1 MSTVGPVSEGA
12 PLDTVDAG
20 RPDRAHRRLL
30 GAVLSNRKATVG
42 AVILLVI
49 AFIAAFPGLVAPD
62 HPQAAIYPPNLLPS
76 SSHLLG
82 TTQLGQ
88 DVFSQLIWSTRLTL
102 WVTLL
107 VSVIATFTSMIIG
120 VTAAYAGGV
129 TDRVLTLITDVFLI
143 LPVLPLLILL
153 AAYLPPGVSSLVIV
167 LCITSWA
174 FQARQ
179 LRSQG
184 LTVRNRDFLVS
195 AKVRGE
201 RPLYIILVEIVPT
214 MTSLVAASFLALS
227 VYVVGFAASLQFLG
241 LGNSSELMWG
251 TMLYNAQQASAL
263 EAGNPWWA
271 LAPGAAVALLG
282 AGFALLNY
290 AFDEIGNPALRPV
303 KRRRVAKRRRGR
315 ASA

>member
-1 MSTVGPVSEGA
+1 VATTGFSADIEA
-12 PLDTVDAG
+12 PAAASAA
-20 RPDRAHRRLL
+20 RAAPPHRFLRAMR
-30 GAVLSNRKATVG
+30 GNRKAVVG
-42 AVILLVI
+42 ALILLLIVFVAI
-49 AFIAAFPGLVAPD
+49 FPGLIAPD
-62 HPQAAIYPPNLLPS
+62 DPQASLYPPNELPS

-102 WVTLL
+102 WVTVL
-107 VSVIATFTSMIIG
+107 VSVVATFLSMIVG
-120 VTAAYAGGV
+120 VSAAYAGGL
-129 TDRVLTLITDVFLI
+129 TDRVLTVITDVFLI

-153 AAYLPPGVSSLVIV
+153 AAYLPPGITSLVIV

-179 LRSQG
+179 LRAQG
-184 LTVRNRDFLVS
+184 LSVRNRDFLVS
-195 AKVRGE
+195 ARVRGE
-201 RPLYIILVEIVPT
+201 RPLYVILVEIVPT
-214 MTSLVAASFLALS
+214 MTSLLAASFLALA

-251 TMLYNAQQASAL
+251 TMLYNAQQAAAL

-271 LAPGAAVALLG
+271 LAPGAAVAFLG

-303 KRRRVAKRRRGR
+303 RKRKRDR
-315 ASA
+315 AAA

>member
-1 MSTVGPVSEGA
+1 MAVGASTPDTAATDATSGA
-12 PLDTVDAG
+12 DERVAPRRFL
-20 RPDRAHRRLL
+20 RAVR
-30 GAVLSNRKATVG
+30 GNRKAVAG

-49 AFIAAFPGLVAPD
+49 VFAAAFPGLIAPHD
-62 HPQAAIYPPNLLPS
+62 PQASIYPPNLLPS
-76 SSHLLG
+76 WSHPLG

-102 WVTLL
+102 VVTLV
-107 VSVIATFTSMIIG
+107 VSVIATFLSMIIG
-120 VTAAYAGGV
+120 VTAAYAGGL
-129 TDRVLTLITDVFLI
+129 TDRALTVMTDVFLI

-153 AAYLPPGVSSLVIV
+153 AAYLPPGITSLVIV

-184 LTVRNRDFLVS
+184 LSVRNRDFLVS
-195 AKVRGE
+195 ARVRGE

-214 MTSLVAASFLALS
+214 MTSLLAASFLALS

-251 TMLYNAQQASAL
+251 TMLYNAQQAAAL

-271 LAPGAAVALLG
+271 LGPGAAVALLG
-282 AGFALLNY
+282 AGFALVNY

-303 KRRRVAKRRRGR
+303 RRRRGR

>member
-1 MSTVGPVSEGA
+1 MAVPQIALAEPAPDVGATGSQA
-12 PLDTVDAG
+12 RFL
-20 RPDRAHRRLL
+20 R
-30 GAVLSNRKATVG
+30 AVLHNRKAVAG
-42 AVILLVI
+42 AAILFVM
-49 AFIAAFPGLVAPD
+49 AFVAAFPGLVAPHD
-62 HPQAAIYPPNLLPS
+62 PQASIYAQNAGPS
-76 SSHLLG
+76 SAHLLG

-102 WVTLL
+102 IVTLI
-107 VSVIATFTSMIIG
+107 VSAIATVMSMLVG
-120 VTAAYAGGV
+120 VTAAYVGGV
-129 TDRVLTLITDVFLI
+129 TDRVLTVVTDVFLI

-153 AAYLPPGVSSLVIV
+153 ASYLPPGVTSLIVV

-184 LTVRNRDFLVS
+184 LTVRSRDFLL
-195 AKVRGE
+195 AARARGE
-201 RPLYIILVEIVPT
+201 RSVYIILVEIVPT
-214 MTSLVAASFLALS
+214 MTSLLVASFLALS
-227 VYVVGFAASLQFLG
+227 VYVVGFAATLQFLG

-263 EAGNPWWA
+263 EAGNAWWA

-282 AGFALLNY
+282 TGFALLNY
-290 AFDEIGNPALRPV
+290 AFDEIGNPALRPA
-303 KRRRVAKRRRGR
+303 RRRRGR

>member
-1 MSTVGPVSEGA
+1 VAVPASGSDVAVADRTAV
-12 PLDTVDAG
+12 AG
-20 RPDRAHRRLL
+20 PDRGLRRLARAIL
-30 GAVLSNRKATVG
+30 HNRKATVG
-42 AVILLVI
+42 TAILLVMV
-49 AFIAAFPGLVAPD
+49 FVAAFPGLIAPYD
-62 HPQAAIYPPNLLPS
+62 PEAAIFPQNLGPS
-76 SSHLLG
+76 SAHLLG

-102 WVTLL
+102 LVTLI
-107 VSVIATFTSMIIG
+107 VTTIATFLSMIVG
-120 VTAAYAGGV
+120 VTAAYAGGL
-129 TDRVLTLITDVFLI
+129 TDRILTIVIDVFLI

-153 AAYLPPGVSSLVIV
+153 AAYLPPGVASLTIV

-184 LTVRNRDFLVS
+184 MSLRNREFLL
-195 AKVRGE
+195 AARVRGE
-201 RPLYIILVEIVPT
+201 RALYIILVEIVPT
-214 MTSLVAASFLALS
+214 MTSLLAASFLSLA

-251 TMLYNAQQASAL
+251 TMLYNAQQAAAL
-263 EAGNPWWA
+263 ESGNAWWA

-290 AFDEIGNPALRPV
+290 AFDEIGNPALRPA
-303 KRRRVAKRRRGR
+303 RRRRGR
-315 ASA
+315 RPA